1 MEPVSEVISLRSS
14 TEKRNVLLVAAT
26 ASFLTPFMG
35 SSINIALASIAR
47 EFGVE
52 AVSLGW
58 VSTAYTLAAAA
69 FLVPFGRLA
78 DIVGRRK
85 VFVAGVL
92 TYALSTMFSAL
103 STSGTML
110 IACRA
115 LEGAGSALI
124 FGTGTAMLTSVYP
137 PQERGR
143 VLGINVA
150 AVYVGLSVGPT
161 AGGFLTQHLGWRSI
175 FWVTMPLALMLAIL
189 AAWRIRGDW
198 AEARGEAFDLPGSVM
213 YALALVALVYG
224 LSSLP
229 RASGARLLG
238 LGTLGLVAFV
248 LWEVRTKS
256 PVLEISLF
264 RENTVFAL
272 SNLAAWANYGATTA
286 VGLLL
291 SLYLQY
297 IKGLDPRSAGAIM
310 VAQPIVMA
318 LFSPLAGHLSDRFE
332 PRIVASAGMALT
344 VVGLVMLATLGE
356 GTSLAFVTACLVL
369 LGLGF
374 GLFSSP
380 NTNAIMGSVDRRRYG
395 LASGMVGTM
404 RLTGQMFSMGMTMLV
419 FALHIGRVQIAPESY
434 GRFLESAR
442 IIFSGSAILCAV
454 GVVASLA
461 RGKLH
466 RKEVR
471 EPARGS

>member
-1 MEPVSEVISLRSS
+1 MERATDRRS
-14 TEKRNVLLVAAT
+14 VLLVAAT

-47 EFGVE
+47 EFGVD

-78 DIVGRRK
+78 DIVGRRR
-85 VFVAGVL
+85 VFIAGVL
-92 TYALSTMFSAL
+92 TYALSTILSA
-103 STSGTML
+103 TSVSATML

-150 AVYVGLSVGPT
+150 TTYVGLSIGPT
-161 AGGFLTQHLGWRSI
+161 VGGFLTQYWSWRGI
-175 FWVTMPLALMLAIL
+175 FWVTMPLAMLIAFL
-189 AAWRIRGDW
+189 AMWRIKGEW
-198 AEARGEAFDLPGSVM
+198 AEARGEAFDLPGSAL
-213 YALALVALVYG
+213 YGLALVALMYG

-229 RASGARLLG
+229 KVSGAWLSG
-238 LGTLGLVAFV
+238 LGVAGLAAFV
-248 LWEVRTKS
+248 LWEVRAKS
-256 PVLEISLF
+256 PVLEIGLF

>member
-1 MEPVSEVISLRSS
+1 
-14 TEKRNVLLVAAT
+14 
-26 ASFLTPFMG
+26 MG

-47 EFGVE
+47 EFGVD

-85 VFVAGVL
+85 VFIAGVL
-92 TYALSTMFSAL
+92 TYAMSTILSAL

-229 RASGARLLG
+229 RASGAGLLG
-238 LGTLGLVAFV
+238 LGALGLIAFV
-248 LWEVRTKS
+248 LWEARTKS

-297 IKGLDPRSAGAIM
+297 IKGLSPQDAGAIM

-344 VVGLVMLATLGE
+344 VVGLVMLATLGD
-356 GTSLAFVTACLVL
+356 GTPLAFVIACLIVL
-369 LGLGF
+369 GGPQALRPGLGD
-374 GLFSSP
+374 GRHHAS
-380 NTNAIMGSVDRRRYG
+380 DRADVQHGHDHARLCPAHRPGPDLTRELWAVPGERAHDLHRLGDPVCLRRPG
-395 LASGMVGTM
+395 LARPGKATPGGAHGSSQG
-404 RLTGQMFSMGMTMLV
+404 RLILP
-419 FALHIGRVQIAPESY
+419 GRSKAQ
-434 GRFLESAR
+434 
-442 IIFSGSAILCAV
+442 
-454 GVVASLA
+454 
-461 RGKLH
+461 
-466 RKEVR
+466 
-471 EPARGS
+471 EPRP